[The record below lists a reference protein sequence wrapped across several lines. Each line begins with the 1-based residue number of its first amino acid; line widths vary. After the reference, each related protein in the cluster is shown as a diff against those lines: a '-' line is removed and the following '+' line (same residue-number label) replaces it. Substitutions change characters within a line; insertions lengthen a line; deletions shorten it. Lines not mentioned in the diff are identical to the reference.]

1 MMREV
6 NMGFHL
12 VQMKSSGPAFGPS
25 VLKIS
30 IAKFESQQ

>member
-1 MMREV
+1 MMKEV

-12 VQMKSSGPAFGPS
+12 VQMKSSGPVFGQS

-30 IAKFESQQ
+30 IAKFESQW